1 MPEQFDNSVYDNERL
16 VSKYDKMQALDDN
29 ILDDP
34 QTEKIYELQQ
44 ENRHLRGQ
52 ITYLQEQLSSVEDDL
67 DKARDRYEDRIA
79 ELEQQLGDALYGDR

>member
-1 MPEQFDNSVYDNERL
+1 MTKKFDNSVYDDKRL
-16 VSKYDKMQALDDN
+16 VSKYDKMQALEDK

-44 ENRHLRGQ
+44 ENRYLRGQ